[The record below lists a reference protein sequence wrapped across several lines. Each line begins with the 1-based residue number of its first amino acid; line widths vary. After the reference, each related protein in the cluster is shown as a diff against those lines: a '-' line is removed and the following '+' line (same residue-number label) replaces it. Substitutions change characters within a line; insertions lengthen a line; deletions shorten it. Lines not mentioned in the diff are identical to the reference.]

1 MITNEMIQAQA
12 ALAGLTDEQRA
23 AIVTLSKN
31 DEETVIGARFREV
44 YNQLDATIARETGIQ
59 RNGDEKTYLYL
70 ERAARELAGKAN
82 SVETLNGKIKDLTA
96 ERDRLKKTIDDG
108 SLDENLKKQLSQA
121 QKDLASVTEK
131 FNTLKADYDKQAAD
145 HIAELENYRIDNE
158 IAGAKGG
165 IKFKPDLP
173 ETATAVLMEQAV
185 GRVKALN
192 HEFIDDGKGG
202 KRLVFKDAT
211 DAIMRNAEKQLEP
224 YTIGDLLVKE
234 LKTMGVLD
242 EGRQQQG
249 VGTSAP
255 KVTQTKDG
263 LVIDLS
269 GVRTPM
275 EAQEV
280 IAQALMKQGI
290 TNGSKAFQEAQT
302 KAWTDNNIASLPI
315 K

>member
-1 MITNEMIQAQA
+1 
-12 ALAGLTDEQRA
+12 
-23 AIVTLSKN
+23 
-31 DEETVIGARFREV
+31 
-44 YNQLDATIARETGIQ
+44 
-59 RNGDEKTYLYL
+59 
-70 ERAARELAGKAN
+70 
-82 SVETLNGKIKDLTA
+82 
-96 ERDRLKKTIDDG
+96 
-108 SLDENLKKQLSQA
+108 LKKQLSQA

-185 GRVKALN
+185 GRVKALK

-249 VGTSAP
+249 VGTTPP

-269 GVRTPM
+269 GVRTQT

-302 KAWTDNNIASLPI
+302 KAWQDNNIASLPI